1 MILKEGGNVFKDSDG
16 KGTTQRIAQTDIP
29 ITVDWL
35 EQLTGLDLHGE
46 TDPKTGY
53 PVRWLG
59 STGKKPSSGDLDLQ
73 VNIQEISPDQLIA
86 ELTQWC
92 NSHKLKPQEYVKKGG
107 DQVHFKTPI
116 GGNPSKGYVQTD
128 FMFMEDMAVGQFF
141 ITHPVNSKYTA
152 VDRHI
157 MLNSIAKASGYKI
170 ITRKGLVD
178 RASNQTVSSDPDE
191 IAKLMLNKRATRDD
205 LYSVETMLQALQGD
219 AKREEKL
226 ADARAAF
233 AKNGIE
239 LDESRGESDVH
250 FLAKLRDRI
259 VNQGMTK
266 LIEEVEGGKAKGV
279 EHIEDLVFR
288 RGSAGVRDALGV
300 IDHLKDNTKTS
311 TSVKWD
317 GTPAIIFGRDTAGTF
332 ILTDVAGFSAK
343 GYNGLFTSPR
353 QIRSHLEK
361 RDAEASAQGK
371 SANRTANL
379 APLYEKLWPMLESA
393 IPSNFKG
400 FIQGDLL
407 YTSTPPE
414 NKGAYVFKPNIVQ
427 YNIPAASSL
436 GQQIGNSEVGIA
448 IHTRIKEPGG
458 IREPLG
464 NVKLNSVPGL
474 LLIEPIRP
482 SENVQPS
489 DSKQVK
495 QLKQIL
501 SQHGKDIDMLFNPV
515 ELRQLQITDLPK
527 LCVDYINSL
536 IGNVNVSKFEVNQ
549 LIPGFAEWLKTKVTP
564 RKYNNIVEYF
574 QSPRSNLAG
583 LSAAFSAFVLIHD
596 IKTDLLRQLDLQHPG
611 QEGWV
616 VAIPGG
622 TVKFVNRFD
631 FTRATKQPK
640 S

>member
-1 MILKEGGNVFKDSDG
+1 MLLESGNVFKDKEKRSL
-16 KGTTQRIAQTDIP
+16 TQRINQTDIP

-35 EQLTGLDLHGE
+35 EQLTGLDLRGNI
-46 TDPKTGY
+46 DPKTGY
-53 PVRWLG
+53 PERWLG

-73 VNIQEISPDQLIA
+73 VSPTEISPDQLIA

-92 NSHKLKPQEYVKKGG
+92 NSHQLNPKEYVVKGA
-107 DQVHFKTPI
+107 DQIHFKTPI
-116 GGNPSKGYVQTD
+116 IGNPDKGYVQTD
-128 FMFMEDMAVGQFF
+128 FMFMENMEIGRFF
-141 ITHPVNSKYTA
+141 ITHPVNSKYSA

-178 RASNQTVSSDPDE
+178 RATNQVVSADPDE
-191 IAKLMLNKRATRDD
+191 IAKIMLNKRATRDD

-219 AKREEKL
+219 PKREGKL
-226 ADARAAF
+226 ADAKANF
-233 AKNGIE
+233 AKSGIE
-239 LDESRGESDVH
+239 LDESRGESDMH
-250 FLAKLRDRI
+250 FLARLRDRI

-266 LIEEVEGGKAKGV
+266 LIEDVEGGKAKGI

-288 RGSAGVRDALGV
+288 RGSAGIKDALSV
-300 IDHLKDNTKTS
+300 IEHLKDNTKTS

-317 GTPAIIFGRDTAGTF
+317 GTPAIIFGRDAVGTF
-332 ILTDVAGFSAK
+332 ILTDVAGATAR
-343 GYNGLFTSPR
+343 GYNGMFTSPQ
-353 QIRSHLEK
+353 QIRSHLQK
-361 RDAEASAQGK
+361 RDAEAAAQGK

-379 APLYEKLWPMLESA
+379 APIYEKIWPMLEA
-393 IPSNFKG
+393 ATPENFRRY
-400 FIQGDLL
+400 IQGDLL

-414 NKGAYVFKPNIVQ
+414 IKGAYVFKPNIVQ
-427 YNIPAASSL
+427 YNIPAASPL
-436 GQQIGNSEVGIA
+436 GQQIGTSEVGIA
-448 IHTRIKEPGG
+448 IHTQFKEPGG
-458 IREPLG
+458 PKEPLG
-464 NVKLNSVPGL
+464 NVKLNPVPGL

-489 DSKQVK
+489 DNKLVK
-495 QLKQIL
+495 QLKTL
-501 SQHGKDIDMLFNPV
+501 LNHHGKDIDTLFNPA

-536 IGNVNVSKFEVNQ
+536 IGNFNITNFDINQ
-549 LIPGFAEWLKTKVTP
+549 LVPGFAEWLKTKVTP

-574 QSPRSNLAG
+574 QSPRSNIEG
-583 LSAAFSAFVLIHD
+583 LSAAFSAFVLLHD

-616 VAIPGG
+616 IAIPGG

-640 S
+640 I

>member
-35 EQLTGLDLHGE
+35 EQLIGLDLHGE

-266 LIEEVEGGKAKGV
+266 LIEEVEGGKAKGI

-379 APLYEKLWPMLESA
+379 APLYEKLW
-393 IPSNFKG
+393 
-400 FIQGDLL
+400 
-407 YTSTPPE
+407 
-414 NKGAYVFKPNIVQ
+414 
-427 YNIPAASSL
+427 
-436 GQQIGNSEVGIA
+436 
-448 IHTRIKEPGG
+448 
-458 IREPLG
+458 
-464 NVKLNSVPGL
+464 
-474 LLIEPIRP
+474 
-482 SENVQPS
+482 
-489 DSKQVK
+489 
-495 QLKQIL
+495 
-501 SQHGKDIDMLFNPV
+501 
-515 ELRQLQITDLPK
+515 
-527 LCVDYINSL
+527 LC
-536 IGNVNVSKFEVNQ
+536 
-549 LIPGFAEWLKTKVTP
+549 
-564 RKYNNIVEYF
+564 
-574 QSPRSNLAG
+574 
-583 LSAAFSAFVLIHD
+583 
-596 IKTDLLRQLDLQHPG
+596 
-611 QEGWV
+611 
-616 VAIPGG
+616 
-622 TVKFVNRFD
+622 
-631 FTRATKQPK
+631 
-640 S
+640 